1 VIGITVTAWR
11 IGKNAR
17 ALGNPVRPKTRSILM
32 ANSDTGL
39 RELSMGEIDEVTGAL
54 GPMGSA
60 VAFIIGAALV
70 IGGIIGATVY
80 GASQVGDFPQGPKN
94 VG

>member
-1 VIGITVTAWR
+1 VTGITVAAWSV
-11 IGKNAR
+11 GKNSR
-17 ALGNPVRPKTRSILM
+17 ALGNPVQPKTRSTLM

-54 GPMGSA
+54 GPIGSA
-60 VAFIIGAALV
+60 IAFIIGAGLI

-80 GASQVGDFPQGPKN
+80 GASQVGDYPQTPKN

>member
-1 VIGITVTAWR
+1 VTGITVAAWR
-11 IGKNAR
+11 VGKNPR
-17 ALGNPVRPKTRSILM
+17 VLGNHVQPKTRSILM

-39 RELSMGEIDEVTGAL
+39 REFTLGEIDEVNGGL
-54 GPMGSA
+54 GPIGSA

-80 GASQVGDFPQGPKN
+80 GASQVGDYPQTPKN